1 MNVLLADDDSSV
13 RALLS
18 AVLRGEGWNVLEARD
33 GEEALALHGR
43 GDVRLLI
50 SDWRMPGLD
59 GVELCRRLRAARDPF
74 YTYFILISATHAE
87 STKVE
92 AAMRAGVDDFL
103 FKPLDF
109 VSVRLRLHAARRLLL
124 YANRLREL
132 EAVIPI
138 CASCRRLRDD
148 QHAYHRMEAY
158 FERHAA
164 VLFSHGI
171 CPDCERRAFAELAR
185 EGAS

>member
-1 MNVLLADDDSSV
+1 MNVLLADDDPSV
-13 RALLS
+13 RVLLGV
-18 AVLRGEGWNVLEARD
+18 VLRDEGWQVLEARD
-33 GEEALALHGR
+33 GEEALARHGQ
-43 GDVRLLI
+43 GGVRLLI

-74 YTYFILISATHAE
+74 YTYFILISAMPAE
-87 STKVE
+87 PAKVE

-103 FKPLDF
+103 FKPLDL
-109 VSVRLRLHAARRLLL
+109 VSVRLRVHAARRLLL

-132 EAVIPI
+132 EAVIPV

-158 FERHAA
+158 FEKHAA
-164 VLFSHGI
+164 VLFTHGI
-171 CPDCERRAFAELAR
+171 CPDCERQGLAERPAG
-185 EGAS
+185 GAA